1 MKIVTASN
9 GKKKVK
15 MSKNEWQSIGK
26 KAGWMKKAF
35 WDDTDDLENLGQQE
49 SWEHVQGEMESARID
64 ELLKEGIC
72 PDCEQKSLNEHL
84 ECKNPECDRFVHD
97 KDDLPEGF

>member
-26 KAGWMKKAF
+26 KAGWMSDQQNTEPLTLTEEDLARANNVFRAITERIQNGDKHSPQEDEYKFLSSAFGKKAKLVEDQINA
-35 WDDTDDLENLGQQE
+35 WL
-49 SWEHVQGEMESARID
+49 R
-64 ELLKEGIC
+64 EGRYF
-72 PDCEQKSLNEHL
+72 S
-84 ECKNPECDRFVHD
+84 V
-97 KDDLPEGF
+97 